1 MPVPPIWLAWWHDF
15 YERLFILVRSIPFNK
30 RFKAFDQNTVWANDN
45 DKFRGV
51 SRMINSFKRQMES
64 QKPVVSNFYSL
75 SWYSTKHMSPS
86 MCSSKLKLFQNAI
99 VEQKICRIKIK
110 NSTGYIK
117 VQTLRGARAVTE
129 RSVRSVHYSLHDPTN
144 PSISKYT
151 DTTTGQ
157 GYLP

>member
-1 MPVPPIWLAWWHDF
+1 
-15 YERLFILVRSIPFNK
+15 
-30 RFKAFDQNTVWANDN
+30 
-45 DKFRGV
+45 
-51 SRMINSFKRQMES
+51 
-64 QKPVVSNFYSL
+64 
-75 SWYSTKHMSPS
+75 